1 MQKLLVFLLVFILIS
16 ACNQESSKKEE
27 ASKQEIEKENIIQR
41 VGNAHG
47 FRSWDKVND
56 LQFTFAVH
64 RDSSYFERRWHWDL
78 KEQLVTRFMGED
90 SIQISLKNN
99 TYDKQVH
106 QAYIN
111 DTYWLLFPFHLQWT
125 SDYEWEVSED
135 ITSPIDAQNLT
146 EISIKFND
154 LGGYTPGDVYKI
166 YVNDEYII
174 QEWAFYSGGSET
186 PNLLNKWEAYSDFNG
201 IKISQS
207 RPNQDGNFKIELNDI
222 EINTHE

>member
-186 PNLLNKWEAYSDFNG
+186 PNLVNKWEAYSDFNG